1 MATQQQ
7 QNPDTQAV
15 ALRNR
20 QYGLVVGQLEKR
32 QSQIGGLLQRSVGV
46 DRFMQT
52 VKTALQK
59 NPALLNCT
67 PESIVNS
74 VLLGAELGLLINT
87 PHQHAA
93 LIPYKT
99 ECTLQPMYKGLVLLA
114 VRAGGIKRITAEVV
128 YEGDVIDVDLG
139 VNRNLVHKP
148 ALDGARDDNK
158 IIGAYAVYV
167 LPDGERDF
175 CWMPISDILKTRD
188 SSRAKDDG
196 PWVNW
201 FAEQCKKTVVKRA
214 LKLIP
219 NSDDKTS
226 LALAADNA
234 VESTGSMAGVVVYD
248 AEGECIGETTEPQQS
263 ATQRMQQQ
271 LEAERGIPAPPPEP
285 AAAPAPVAPAR
296 RGRPAKPPQLNTPVA
311 PAPPPVNKNP
321 FAPEPEPAAPAAPPV
336 HDELDPELDLGPD
349 PLTPQTTPTT
359 PKQAEA
365 GETTPEPVKVAGKAA
380 GIAQH
385 EASGLDET
393 LVKRVLAG
401 GEALGT
407 KMFER
412 LLSEIGVLDITE
424 LDNDGMKLLLRKMN
438 AAAATQ
444 QNGESE

>member
-175 CWMPISDILKTRD
+175 CWMPISDIL
-188 SSRAKDDG
+188 
-196 PWVNW
+196 
-201 FAEQCKKTVVKRA
+201 
-214 LKLIP
+214 
-219 NSDDKTS
+219 
-226 LALAADNA
+226 
-234 VESTGSMAGVVVYD
+234 
-248 AEGECIGETTEPQQS
+248 
-263 ATQRMQQQ
+263 
-271 LEAERGIPAPPPEP
+271 
-285 AAAPAPVAPAR
+285 
-296 RGRPAKPPQLNTPVA
+296 
-311 PAPPPVNKNP
+311 
-321 FAPEPEPAAPAAPPV
+321 
-336 HDELDPELDLGPD
+336 
-349 PLTPQTTPTT
+349 
-359 PKQAEA
+359 
-365 GETTPEPVKVAGKAA
+365 
-380 GIAQH
+380 
-385 EASGLDET
+385 
-393 LVKRVLAG
+393 
-401 GEALGT
+401 
-407 KMFER
+407 
-412 LLSEIGVLDITE
+412 
-424 LDNDGMKLLLRKMN
+424 
-438 AAAATQ
+438 
-444 QNGESE
+444 